1 LGFWTFSIVF
11 FTSYFMMAAEG
22 IADHVEQPFR
32 ADGDGLDLDGV
43 CQAIEV
49 SVDEIFAKPVQASNP
64 G

>member
-1 LGFWTFSIVF
+1 MF